1 MKILL
6 ALAIAAFVGVLIG
19 LRRSKPNWALLG
31 VTAIGASVVCFVGI
45 AAARPRT
52 QCGDIMCGPGGS
64 QLLGLAAIVLGGL
77 VAAATAVAALIGA
90 VRALD
95 GGMRAVGAV
104 PAIVFVGL
112 LGSGIA
118 GAVGDDFS
126 RRGAERVARS
136 FFAAARAGDAHRAC
150 AFAGDEVRNAGSL
163 RSCGAV
169 VARVQRAIPAEL
181 HVVSVSRRGDTWVVF
196 FAKRSPTV
204 VAYVAHG
211 RVELANAG

>member
-19 LRRSKPNWALLG
+19 LRRGKPNWALLG
-31 VTAIGASVVCFVGI
+31 VTAIGASVVCFVGT
-45 AAARPRT
+45 AAAQPRT
-52 QCGDIMCGPGGS
+52 QCGGTICGPGGS
-64 QLLGLAAIVLGGL
+64 QLVGFAAIVLGGL
-77 VAAATAVAALIGA
+77 VAAAAAVAALIAA
-90 VRALD
+90 VRTLD

-126 RRGAERVARS
+126 RRASERVARS
-136 FFAAARAGDAHRAC
+136 FFAAARAGDAHGAC
-150 AFAGDEVRNAGSL
+150 DFAADEVRNDGAL

-169 VARVQRAIPAEL
+169 VGRVQRAIPAEL
-181 HVVSVSRRGDTWVVF
+181 HVVSASRVGGTWVVY
-196 FAKRSPTV
+196 FAKGRPTV
-204 VAYVAHG
+204 VADVADG
-211 RVELANAG
+211 RVVLAHAG